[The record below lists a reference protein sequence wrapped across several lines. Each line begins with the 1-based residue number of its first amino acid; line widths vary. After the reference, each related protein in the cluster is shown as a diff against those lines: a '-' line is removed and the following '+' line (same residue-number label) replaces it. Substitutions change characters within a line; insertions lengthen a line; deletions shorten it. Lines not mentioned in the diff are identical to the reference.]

1 MRTIIIATIL
11 FVTICTVSSQSFCQ
25 KYSAALRV
33 TNKALVE
40 TVVNASIGEIVKP
53 SSGIRRYF
61 DGTHPNQTIN
71 FLTNVPALNSL
82 RNKLVQFFG
91 AALGCSDNTIPP
103 YNGRSMDEAHRR
115 LSIDYFSHAQFNR
128 IIVSVLAGAGVE
140 REDLVAAAKL
150 LDSLRPSVCLQGDCR
165 SICNTYSIP
174 TIQDNVDLV
183 GAVVDGTVRA
193 ALKSPNLVQFF
204 NGVTPPGSI
213 DYTKDTVSF
222 AILRNHLIE
231 FFGAALGCTDRTI
244 GIYNGRSLK
253 DAHRIMGINLA
264 TFKEFNNAV
273 TTVMTAAGV
282 KVSDV
287 AIVASVL
294 ESTRCD
300 ICTARDCGC

>member
-1 MRTIIIATIL
+1 
-11 FVTICTVSSQSFCQ
+11 
-25 KYSAALRV
+25 
-33 TNKALVE
+33 
-40 TVVNASIGEIVKP
+40 
-53 SSGIRRYF
+53 
-61 DGTHPNQTIN
+61 
-71 FLTNVPALNSL
+71 
-82 RNKLVQFFG
+82 
-91 AALGCSDNTIPP
+91 
-103 YNGRSMDEAHRR
+103 MDEAHRR

-128 IIVSVLAGAGVE
+128 IVVSVLAGAGVE

-150 LDSLRPSVCLQGDCR
+150 LDSLRPSICLQPDCK

-174 TIQDNVDLV
+174 TIMDNVDLV

-231 FFGAALGCTDRTI
+231 FFGAALTCTDRTI

-273 TTVMTAAGV
+273 TSVMTAAGV